1 MAAILFL
8 MRYPL
13 DGWDNLKNKFD
24 GQMAAAEALGH
35 EAWHIGWSRGGMWLC
50 RGQERTLLR
59 KCPLAGMPGYSK
71 TVLYIDLMAA
81 LREAVEQKHFDAV
94 YMRFMPVYGNAP
106 AVLRAFK
113 AKGGKLI
120 VEHPTYPLEKGR
132 VTSLLRKPV
141 FWYTDR
147 VFARLEPMIDLYT
160 LIGDPCGE
168 TLHGIPAMNIVNG
181 VNVDSLPLHTPRP
194 EGEEICLLAL
204 ASMSYWQGYDRLIHA
219 LAAYRGP
226 ERIRILMVG
235 GEGDGSLAAWKK
247 LAEELGVADRVSFLG
262 EMFGEKLNEVVQQCD
277 IGIGGL
283 GLHRI
288 GQYRS
293 TTLKLREYMARGL
306 PFVYAV
312 EDPSIPEDNGFCLL
326 LPNDDS
332 PLSMDQLAA
341 FALESRRDETL
352 PARMRAYAK
361 THMSWEGVLRAV
373 LTKVGIG

>member
-13 DGWDNLKNKFD
+13 DSWDNLKNKFD

-35 EAWHIGWSRGGMWLC
+35 EAWHIGWSRSGMWLC

-81 LREAVEQKHFDAV
+81 LRAAMEKKHFDAV

-106 AVLRAFK
+106 AVLKAFRAQ
-113 AKGGKLI
+113 GGKLI

-168 TLHGIPAMNIVNG
+168 TLHGRPAMNIVNG

-194 EGEEICLLAL
+194 EGAEICLLAL
-204 ASMSYWQGYDRLIHA
+204 ASMSYWQGYDRLIRA

-262 EMFGEKLNEVVQQCD
+262 EMFGEQLDEVVRQCD

-288 GQYRS
+288 GQYQS

-312 EDPSIPEDNGFCLL
+312 EDASIPAEAGFCRM

-332 PLSMDQLAA
+332 PLSMEQLAA

-361 THMSWEGVLRAV
+361 AHMSWEGVLRAV
-373 LTKVGIG
+373 LARVGIG